1 MTELNAAESSVVAT
15 IESSP
20 GISATDLARQLGRR
34 TQEVLRTVDELVSK
48 GRVQR
53 RQAMRTR
60 IDGRQHSYNGLH
72 TVAAALDPNVCPR
85 CLARRRHYEGG
96 PDCVAIIELRAL
108 GELLD
113 WERIPLDYAKA
124 IQTGKSM
131 WGRFLDTAPNMWLT
145 AGIRNAK
152 LHVQL
157 QEQTRRQQQ
166 ATASAAP

>member
-72 TVAAALDPNVCPR
+72 AIVEALDPNVCPR
-85 CLARRRHYEGG
+85 CKAGRRHYEGG
-96 PDCVAIIELRAL
+96 PDCEAIRELRAL
-108 GELLD
+108 GAQLD
-113 WERIPLDYAKA
+113 WQRVPLSHDKA
-124 IQTGKSM
+124 
-131 WGRFLDTAPNMWLT
+131 
-145 AGIRNAK
+145 
-152 LHVQL
+152 
-157 QEQTRRQQQ
+157 
-166 ATASAAP
+166 